1 MDNEMYDKYLL
12 EVFKESSIKSYEN
25 NKTKQK
31 EIQEDESFKIFEIL
45 ASSFNNSLAHNYIQ
59 DLEKNNSSIIYKL
72 QNYPTL
78 FWMTKESDEHII
90 KGFHNHIKENSL
102 YKSQKNILN
111 TRNKYHND
119 IENYLSKC
127 EYEYRI
133 YIEEM
138 FNISNQII
146 KLSAPNSNRESC
158 YEYIVDLAF
167 IALSI
172 FPEENKTIESF
183 FIKLLDRH
191 FDEYKNL
198 NPKYK
203 EKLIINFS
211 KKFNNKNT
219 VLEKNEKS
227 KTQLLKF

>member
-1 MDNEMYDKYLL
+1 MLR
-12 EVFKESSIKSYEN
+12 
-25 NKTKQK
+25 KT
-31 EIQEDESFKIFEIL
+31 IL
-45 ASSFNNSLAHNYIQ
+45 TILVGFFLIITIYVVDTINSLKNNNISFENSAIIYN
-59 DLEKNNSSIIYKL
+59 DLEKNLVNNKFSNNIEKLKII
-72 QNYPTL
+72 
-78 FWMTKESDEHII
+78 
-90 KGFHNHIKENSL
+90 
-102 YKSQKNILN
+102 
-111 TRNKYHND
+111 ND

-133 YIEEM
+133 YIEEI

-172 FPEENKTIESF
+172 FPEKNKTIESF
-183 FIKLLDRH
+183 FIKLLDKH
-191 FDEYKNL
+191 FDEYKNT

-227 KTQLLKF
+227 KTQLMKF